1 MFQRSMLCIKKYKKK
16 IKEKGKEKERKKWRK
31 KMRKSQ
37 KVKNKACIVVQQY
50 AIGTTSCI

>member
-1 MFQRSMLCIKKYKKK
+1 MFQRNMLCIEKNTKRREMVK
-16 IKEKGKEKERKKWRK
+16 KEKKWE

>member
-16 IKEKGKEKERKKWRK
+16 RKEKGKEKERKKWKK